1 MKFELSQK
9 YLEELSTVDATLFRH
24 FVPDENTSLVCSIIC
39 IPLQITIKTPDHLD
53 NTKKL
58 HPKQPYIGEG
68 SIPSILRPPNILESR
83 LGFCSLSLAIAQKAL
98 RKQHVSMV
106 RSVKEFLG
114 PAKKRNNKLEQIYI

>member
-1 MKFELSQK
+1 M
-9 YLEELSTVDATLFRH
+9 
-24 FVPDENTSLVCSIIC
+24 
-39 IPLQITIKTPDHLD
+39 D

-58 HPKQPYIGEG
+58 HPKQPYIMYIGEG
-68 SIPSILRPPNILESR
+68 SIPSILRPANILESR

-114 PAKKRNNKLEQIYI
+114 PAKKRNNKLEQIKEEQLLSNRCSLLIEYQI